1 MEFEAQFFLVCVC
14 GRFFKQH
21 RVYQQKRQ
29 TFQLLLI
36 LTAKFSVSI
45 EKTMFTWFFS
55 ILTANFPVRIDKR
68 KVCMIV
74 LNLTGMFSVSIKKV
88 ETN

>member
-1 MEFEAQFFLVCVC
+1 MY
-14 GRFFKQH
+14 KK
-21 RVYQQKRQ
+21 KRE
-29 TFQLLLI
+29 TFPLLLI

-45 EKTMFTWFFS
+45 EKTMFARFFS

-74 LNLTGMFSVSIKKV
+74 LKLTGMFSVSIKKV

>member
-1 MEFEAQFFLVCVC
+1 MCIC
-14 GRFFKQH
+14 GRFFKQR

-45 EKTMFTWFFS
+45 EKTMFARFFS

>member
-1 MEFEAQFFLVCVC
+1 
-14 GRFFKQH
+14 
-21 RVYQQKRQ
+21 
-29 TFQLLLI
+29 
-36 LTAKFSVSI
+36 
-45 EKTMFTWFFS
+45 MFARFFS

-74 LNLTGMFSVSIKKV
+74 LKLTGMFSVSIKKV